1 MPIRVGII
9 DNQPALV
16 LGITVL
22 INAQPDMTFVCSARS
37 VRELL
42 SAGKTLD
49 VVLVDP
55 AIGGPLSQPPPWEA
69 LVSRGIGVLV
79 FSGVSPMLSAAQVP
93 GSAGVESMRKTDPLH
108 RVIAGIRATQRNRSA
123 ARELD
128 SSTRTPLFAPEV
140 ALSPRER
147 EVLELYATGYTAAQ
161 VGEALGI
168 SRNTV
173 VDHIKGI
180 RRKYVTAGRPA
191 FTKVDLFRRAVE
203 DGLVPDGSV

>member
-9 DNQPALV
+9 DNQPAFV

-42 SAGKTLD
+42 STEKTLD

-55 AIGGPLSQPPPWEA
+55 AIGDPPSQPPAVDA

-79 FSGVSPMLSAAQVP
+79 FSGVSPMLSPGQVP
-93 GSAGVESMRKTDPLH
+93 KSAGVESMRKTDPLH
-108 RVIAGIRATQRNRSA
+108 RVISGVRAAQRNRSA
-123 ARELD
+123 AGAFDTSARSLL
-128 SSTRTPLFAPEV
+128 SAPEV

-161 VGEALGI
+161 VGEALDI

-173 VDHIKGI
+173 VDHIKRI
-180 RRKYVTAGRPA
+180 RLKYVTAGRPA

-203 DGLVPDGSV
+203 DGLVPDSSI